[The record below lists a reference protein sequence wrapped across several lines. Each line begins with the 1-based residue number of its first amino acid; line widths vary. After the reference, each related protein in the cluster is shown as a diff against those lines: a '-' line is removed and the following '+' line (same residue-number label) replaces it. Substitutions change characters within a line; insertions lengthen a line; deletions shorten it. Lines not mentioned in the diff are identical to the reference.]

1 MLVELRARGFAL
13 YVCTSKVEHFAVR
26 ILDHFELTQFF
37 AGVYGDK
44 AEYADHSKPQLLARL
59 LAEQSLSTDSVLMIG
74 DRKFDFE
81 AARVN
86 KIPSIAAG
94 WGYGNAEE
102 YAQADAIAPTPQ
114 DIFALAAPRADSLTC

>member
-1 MLVELRARGFAL
+1 
-13 YVCTSKVEHFAVR
+13 
-26 ILDHFELTQFF
+26 
-37 AGVYGDK
+37 
-44 AEYADHSKPQLLARL
+44 
-59 LAEQSLSTDSVLMIG
+59 MIG

-102 YAQADAIAPTPQ
+102 YAQADALAPTPA
-114 DIFALAAPRADSLTC
+114 DILSLVASRVSAEASDIIPA